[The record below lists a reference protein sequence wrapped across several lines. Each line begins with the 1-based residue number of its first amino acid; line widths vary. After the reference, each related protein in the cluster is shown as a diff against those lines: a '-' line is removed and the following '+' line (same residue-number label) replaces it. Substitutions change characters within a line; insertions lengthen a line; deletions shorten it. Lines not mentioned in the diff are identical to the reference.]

1 MKEKAIVFDSG
12 AIITFAMNGLL
23 DIFEDLKKEFNGYF
37 LITDEVK
44 KEIVDKPLTIKRFQ
58 FEALKIKDLI
68 ERRILE
74 FPYKIINKKELDN
87 KTNQLFDILNHA
99 YFARG
104 EFMKIV
110 SKGEISAIA
119 LSLLLKEKGIDNVVA
134 IDERTARLLCESPS
148 NLQKIFSYKL
158 HTEVLMKKDISFLK
172 NIKII
177 RSSELMYFAY
187 KTGLFHLKDHILEA
201 LLYAAKYKGC
211 SISFEEIEQMKKL

>member
-23 DIFEDLKKEFNGYF
+23 DVLEDLKKSFNGYF
-37 LITDEVK
+37 LITNEVK
-44 KEIVDKPLTIKRFQ
+44 NEIVDKPLTIKRFQ
-58 FEALKIKDLI
+58 FEALRIKDLI
-68 ERRILE
+68 DRRILE
-74 FPYKIINKKELDN
+74 FPYKIIDKKELSN
-87 KTNQLFDILNHA
+87 KTEQIFDALNHT

-110 SKGEISAIA
+110 SKGEISVLA
-119 LSLLLKEKGIDNVVA
+119 LSLLLKEKGIDNIVA
-134 IDERTARLLCESPS
+134 IDERTARLMCENPS
-148 NLQKIFSYKL
+148 NLQKIFNYKL
-158 HTEVLMKKDISFLK
+158 HTEVLMKKDISFLR

-187 KTGLFHLKDHILEA
+187 KKGLLHLKDHILEA

-211 SISFEEIEQMKKL
+211 SISFEEIEQMKRL